1 MDRGAFLAAVHAVAE
16 SDTTKHLI
24 FSLSFMLTGMEL
36 KAHVGQVRS
45 IWGPTAQLSWLQN
58 VHKREDG
65 E

>member
-45 IWGPTAQLSWLQN
+45 IWGPTAQLS
-58 VHKREDG
+58 
-65 E
+65 